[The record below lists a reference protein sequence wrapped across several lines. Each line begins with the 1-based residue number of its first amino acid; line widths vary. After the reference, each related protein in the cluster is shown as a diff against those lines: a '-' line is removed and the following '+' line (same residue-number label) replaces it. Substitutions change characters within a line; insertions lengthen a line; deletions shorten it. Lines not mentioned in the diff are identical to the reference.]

1 MTAILQPD
9 FSAHGAHARV
19 KPYAAPLY
27 DGTLFEHA
35 DGTPRLWWARPALWA
50 ERELGDSITRPC
62 EDRAILNVYLQ
73 ARALGHVHEYSQTL
87 DTFEFRAFT
96 LEKEAKEKYP
106 HLSGW
111 ALYGWIAE
119 RMAGFDGEWTP
130 RRVKGLLDNVS
141 DIVQAAEMER
151 LLALVEAERKRG
163 VVEFKAVVRE
173 VMAEN
178 AAETWA
184 RRAA

>member
-1 MTAILQPD
+1 M
-9 FSAHGAHARV
+9 GAVIKGNFGIHAGV
-19 KPYAAPLY
+19 IAKPYAAPLY
-27 DGTLFEHA
+27 DGDLFTNA

-50 ERELGDSITRPC
+50 ERELADSITRPC

-87 DTFEFRAFT
+87 DAFEFRAFT

-111 ALYGWIAE
+111 TLYEWIAE